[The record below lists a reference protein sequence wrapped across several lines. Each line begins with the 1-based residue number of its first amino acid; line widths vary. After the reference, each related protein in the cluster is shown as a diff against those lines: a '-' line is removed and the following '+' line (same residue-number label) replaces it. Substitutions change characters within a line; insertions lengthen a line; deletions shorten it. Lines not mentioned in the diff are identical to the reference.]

1 MNRLARKVV
10 PVADAPL
17 VEDGTLMRSYHEQ

>member
-1 MNRLARKVV
+1 MNRLARKVA

-17 VEDGTLMRSYHEQ
+17 VEDGTLMHSYYEQ